1 VPDPIRTVVYTN
13 GTVQRI
19 FATWV
24 ETSLPDLPTLY
35 ACPMLEQAETAAAL
49 GYGADVDAL
58 TRDHD
63 FLHAWLADVLGL
75 DASASLTLAA
85 GGVADPDIAGA
96 EEAAVMALQR
106 FARLVGIDMAA
117 LA

>member
-1 VPDPIRTVVYTN
+1 VPKPLRTVVHAN
-13 GTVQRI
+13 GTVQCI

-24 ETSLPDLPTLY
+24 ETDIPGLPTLH
-35 ACPMLEQAETAAAL
+35 ACPMVEQQETAAAL
-49 GYGADVDAL
+49 GYDDVDAL

-75 DASASLTLAA
+75 DASFSLTLSASGA
-85 GGVADPDIAGA
+85 ADPDIAAA

-106 FARLVGIDMAA
+106 FARLARVEVAT

>member
-1 VPDPIRTVVYTN
+1 MPEPLRTVVHAN

-19 FATWV
+19 YATWV
-24 ETSLPDLPTLY
+24 ETDIPGLPTLH
-35 ACPMLEQAETAAAL
+35 ACPMVEQEDTAAAL
-49 GYGADVDAL
+49 GYTGDVDAL

-75 DASASLTLAA
+75 DASFSLTLAA
-85 GGVADPDIAGA
+85 GGAVDPDIAAA
-96 EEAAVMALQR
+96 EEAAVMAMQR
-106 FARLVGIDMAA
+106 FARLARVDVAA

>member
-1 VPDPIRTVVYTN
+1 MAAPLRTVVHAN

-24 ETSLPDLPTLY
+24 ETEIPGLETLY
-35 ACPMLEQAETAAAL
+35 ACPMVEQRETADCL
-49 GYGADVDAL
+49 GYGDDVDAL

-75 DASASLTLAA
+75 PASYALTAAA
-85 GGVADPDIAGA
+85 GGTVDPAIAEA

-106 FARLVGIDMAA
+106 FTRLAGVDTAT

>member
-1 VPDPIRTVVYTN
+1 MPEPIRTVVHAN

-24 ETSLPDLPTLY
+24 ETDIPGLETLY
-35 ACPMLEQAETAAAL
+35 ACPMAEQREAADDL
-49 GYGADVDAL
+49 GYDGDVDGL

-75 DASASLTLAA
+75 PASYSLTAAA
-85 GGVADPDIAGA
+85 GGTVDQAVAAA

-106 FARLVGIDMAA
+106 FARLAGVDMAT